1 MTVKRSSVAAVT
13 PVFTKDAMVSGE
25 LTIVR
30 CVRIEGQVF
39 VINGRLVR
47 TIGLEDEWFE
57 DLRDPTIIIES
68 LRNSGCP
75 RFDLLTFW
83 QRIPETE
90 PRFPY
95 PFEWEDVA
103 VLPVNTYDYWW
114 NHQIKSRVRNQI
126 RKARKDGIDVR
137 EAVYDDDFVRGMTAI
152 FNESPIRQGRRF
164 WHYGKSFATV
174 KSQFARHLDRER
186 LIGAYVGDQMIGFMM
201 LGVSQKFALTGQII
215 SSLAHRDKSPNNA
228 LIAKAVEICER
239 EGLEYL
245 VYYFWTD
252 DSLGE
257 FKRRC
262 GFERIQFPRYY
273 VPLTARGAL
282 ALRLSAHRGIA
293 GMLPKHLKAGLK
305 RARALWYESRG
316 A

>member
-1 MTVKRSSVAAVT
+1 MTLRRSSATNT

-25 LTIVR
+25 LTTVR
-30 CVRIEGQVF
+30 CVRIDGQVF
-39 VINGRLVR
+39 VINGHLIR

-57 DLRDPTIIIES
+57 DLRDPTIIVES
-68 LRNSGCP
+68 LRNTGCP
-75 RFDLLTFW
+75 HVDLMTFW
-83 QRIPETE
+83 QRIPDTE
-90 PRFPY
+90 PRFTY
-95 PFEWEDVA
+95 PFEWEDIA
-103 VLPVNTYDYWW
+103 VLPVNTYEYWW

-126 RKARKDGIDVR
+126 RKARKDGVEVR

-174 KSQFARHLDRER
+174 KSQFARHLHRER

-201 LGVSQKFALTGQII
+201 LGISQKFALTGQII
-215 SSLAHRDKSPNNA
+215 SSLSHRDKSPNNA

-239 EGLEYL
+239 DGLGYL
-245 VYYFWTD
+245 VYFFWTD

-262 GFERIQFPRYY
+262 GFERVQAPRYY

-282 ALRLSAHRGIA
+282 ALRLSAHRGLA
-293 GMLPKHLKAGLK
+293 GMLPKRLKARLK
-305 RARALWYESRG
+305 RARAVWYESGG